1 MSKNGLFLISI
12 GCLILMFSA
21 NAQTAVY
28 DIFSMVTAVTLILS
42 GIFMLL
48 KDKTQ
53 KKSR

>member
-1 MSKNGLFLISI
+1 MSKNGLFLLSI

-28 DIFSMVTAVTLILS
+28 DIFSMTTGLTLIVS
-42 GIFMLL
+42 GLFMLL
-48 KDKTQ
+48 KDKTR